1 MERDYYKKNI
11 RDKEVLKQKST
22 KTKDD
27 IGNYEM
33 RKTKLEE
40 FSLSKAKGDRPIEA
54 VNIKEG
60 RSIKESLGKYS
71 KLTAKKDKGSNVS
84 ETERLKEHF
93 KEAVKSKPDINS
105 KKSDSKR
112 LYKKK
117 TKVYKKESGRYKDRI
132 LFDDANVYAKI
143 KATDD
148 AVSEKEDDENTTS
161 EQILSDIPKSTTQSK
176 KIISN
181 TVGNIYVKKATPKEK
196 KNPKTFAHKQPD
208 YRVQNEKTVFRKHKQ
223 YQAEHK
229 SLTQMVEETKQQVVK
244 IISRLK
250 EMFSVKRTVIGII
263 AVLILTIVIVVA
275 SVFSVGVG
283 VANGVGIYLMGLSMS
298 EDANMTEADNYF
310 SEKEMLLQES
320 IDNIQEDYPDF
331 DEYVFDVD
339 EIGHDPILL
348 MAFLSSIYESYT
360 LDEVKDMLDAIFDSL
375 YNLELVEAIEERSR
389 QVFNEETGEYDEE
402 IYYVKV
408 LYVTLTKGDL
418 LQILSGY
425 LTTDDEREM
434 FEIYTDTEGAH
445 QSYINPF
452 DFDWTANI
460 SSAFGWRIHPISGQ
474 EKFHNGVDI
483 ALPTGTNIGSCSKG
497 VVIKSYYSQ
506 SAGNYIVIEDE
517 SGYRCHYM
525 HLNERYV
532 SVGDVVN
539 YGDVIG
545 TVGNTGNS
553 TGPHLHLGVENEDH
567 KWINP
572 IFVVSNYVR

>member
-22 KTKDD
+22 KSKDD

-33 RKTKLEE
+33 RHTKQEE
-40 FSLSKAKGDRPIEA
+40 FSLSKAKGDRPMEA

-60 RSIKESLGKYS
+60 RSIKESLSKYS

-93 KEAVKSKPDINS
+93 KEATKSKPDSNS
-105 KKSDSKR
+105 KKSNSKR
-112 LYKKK
+112 SYKKK
-117 TKVYKKESGRYKDRI
+117 AKVYKKESGRYKNRI
-132 LFDDANVYAKI
+132 VFDDANLFAKM
-143 KATDD
+143 KAADET
-148 AVSEKEDDENTTS
+148 VSENEDDENTTS
-161 EQILSDIPKSTTQSK
+161 ERILSDIPKSTTQSK
-176 KIISN
+176 KIVSN
-181 TVGNIYVKKATPKEK
+181 TVGNIYVKKATPKKEK
-196 KNPKTFAHKQPD
+196 KQNKATHEQPN
-208 YRVQNEKTVFRKHKQ
+208 YRMQNEKTVLRKHKQ

-244 IISRLK
+244 IVSRLK
-250 EMFSVKRTVIGII
+250 EMFSIKRTVIGII
-263 AVLILTIVIVVA
+263 AILILTIVIAIV

-283 VANGVGIYLMGLSMS
+283 VFNGVGIYLLGLSMS

-375 YNLELVEAIEERSR
+375 YDLELLEVVEERTR
-389 QVFNEETGEYDEE
+389 QVLNQETGEYEEE

-425 LTTDDEREM
+425 LTTDDEKEM

-474 EKFHNGVDI
+474 EKFHNGIDI